1 MVATCRTLRI
11 GGTPTPG
18 FTMASDKYTN
28 LGAFTANISI
38 SFPTQPGQT
47 VTLVSYNGGTTPD
60 TCIKDVVLNM
70 SGVGITTYDA
80 QSTQIIYAT
89 LKVGG
94 ICCIGFDSCTSSN
107 YISLTVIPIG
117 NITFISTPEADA
129 EIWLAPSGQ
138 TPVDQ
143 LLTTPNTISNLP
155 AGTYDYIIKKTGY
168 NDSSGSI
175 DILENQTT
183 IITVPMTPAEGCIY
197 FDSTPQMAEIWID
210 GSVGTVIDTGF
221 NTPRLICGLDLGS
234 HVYKLI
240 LPGYDDIVDTAII
253 GIGSGSIVTKTLRQ
267 SPILTDII
275 ISPMGPSVIIGGT
288 QSFSAIPIDQYS
300 DPFPATVTWGNSNSF
315 VGNIDYDTGMFTA
328 LHVGTTIV
336 TATSGSVSRST
347 TVTVTQLVPV
357 LTTIIVSP
365 VTVSVVANNATI
377 FTATTLD
384 QFGNPISATVVWDSS
399 DTNIG
404 TISQNGVFNAI
415 SPGTTTIMATSGTIS
430 GVAIAN
436 VTPAIPTEQPI
447 LTKIVVTPLTENLII
462 GAGTV
467 FVASTLD
474 QFGDSIIAP
483 VIWDSSDTN
492 VGTIDQYGIFSALH
506 TGKTIITA
514 TSGTIVGVALV
525 NVVTTLPGQ
534 AGGLLGNI
542 NQAALILGMAM
553 VGTVILSKP
562 AQEIQIVQSEEGV
575 RAKLK
580 RLQKL

>member
-315 VGNIDYDTGMFTA
+315 VGNIDYNTGIFTA
-328 LHVGTTIV
+328 LHTGTTII

-384 QFGNPISATVVWDSS
+384 QFGNPISTTVLWSSS

-404 TISQNGVFNAI
+404 TISQNGVFTAI

-430 GVAIAN
+430 GVAVAN
-436 VTPAIPTEQPI
+436 VTPAVPTEPPT
-447 LTKIVVTPLTENLII
+447 LTRIVVTPLTENLLV

-474 QFGDSIIAP
+474 QFGDSIISP
-483 VIWDSSDTN
+483 ITWDSSDTN